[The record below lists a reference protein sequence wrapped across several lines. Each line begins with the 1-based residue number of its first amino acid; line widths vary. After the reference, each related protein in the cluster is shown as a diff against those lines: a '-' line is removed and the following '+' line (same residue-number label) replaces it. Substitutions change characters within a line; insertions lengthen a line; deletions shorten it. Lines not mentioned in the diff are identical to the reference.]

1 MNTHFTTSTNHTQLP
16 QIFHCPILLT
26 KYCTYLDHTS
36 CTRVSHLNLIL
47 FFIFFFIL
55 LTLQQLSPIMF
66 VWLQANYT
74 GSFISCPR
82 NLVLSTAKGSTG
94 THLVQQF
101 QVQIVACAPL
111 DESHRGS
118 FAVQKEH
125 SHKSLTN
132 ATLPNLRELLLCNMV
147 STRPIVSIIS
157 QYEVVFEYCLSW

>member
-1 MNTHFTTSTNHTQLP
+1 M
-16 QIFHCPILLT
+16 
-26 KYCTYLDHTS
+26 
-36 CTRVSHLNLIL
+36 
-47 FFIFFFIL
+47 
-55 LTLQQLSPIMF
+55 
-66 VWLQANYT
+66 
-74 GSFISCPR
+74 
-82 NLVLSTAKGSTG
+82 LSTAKGSTG

-147 STRPIVSIIS
+147 STRGEVSNGPMVSIIS
-157 QYEVVFEYCLSW
+157 QYEVVFECFYRDRRGVWLCGTALGRGGVDCRISVRGGGCTRMGWDVGGGEWGWVLGTV